1 MFSWSQARCYLYNDD
16 DDIKK
21 ISIIWSLQDIISP
34 STSKLHTPVK
44 SKYPKEKL
52 LDLLQNGLLG

>member
-1 MFSWSQARCYLYNDD
+1 MLLIYNDD